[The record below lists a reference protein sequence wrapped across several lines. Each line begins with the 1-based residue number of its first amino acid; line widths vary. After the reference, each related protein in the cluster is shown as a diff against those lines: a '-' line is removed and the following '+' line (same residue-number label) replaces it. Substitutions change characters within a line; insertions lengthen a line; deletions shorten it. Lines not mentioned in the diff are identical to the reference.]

1 MKLSGRIIGVDES
14 GKGDFFGP
22 LVVAAALS
30 GPEFASLFDELYV
43 RDSKKISDKRV
54 LEIDAILQSR
64 LAHCVV
70 VMMPSE
76 YNARYEQLRNLNIL
90 LAECHA
96 RAITGAMESAA
107 RAGLQVDKAV
117 SDKFGKSERLQTALR
132 QRQCTL
138 RVEQIVRGESLPQ
151 VAAASIMARAEF
163 LRRMDQL
170 STEFDLQLP
179 KGAAAQVDRAG
190 RELVSRLGPEVL
202 IRVAKT
208 HFKNFHR
215 AMSGDLF
222 A

>member
-1 MKLSGRIIGVDES
+1 MNLSGQIIGVDES

-30 GPEFASLFDELYV
+30 GPEYASLFDELYV

-54 LEIDAILQSR
+54 LEIDDTLRSR

-70 VMMPSE
+70 VMMPSD

-96 RAITGAMESAA
+96 RAIRGAIDSAA
-107 RAGLQVDKAV
+107 RAGLRVDKAV

-132 QRQCTL
+132 QQKCTL
-138 RVEQIVRGESLPQ
+138 KVEQIVRGESLPQ

-163 LRRMDQL
+163 LRRMAQL
-170 STEFDLQLP
+170 SREFDLQLP

-208 HFKNFHR
+208 HFKNYHR